1 MWQFSNSHLAFCKG
15 AAFVERLVGKQI
27 AFSVRCDHYATAV
40 AEKTR
45 YDLKYGMGAVMMACL
60 AQKDRPFGLMPFD
73 WLMLFGGTILGG
85 VIVLLF

>member
-1 MWQFSNSHLAFCKG
+1 MPRSSADFSHG
-15 AAFVERLVGKQI
+15 VTAALQLLPKERAMIRNTG
-27 AFSVRCDHYATAV
+27 RW
-40 AEKTR
+40 
-45 YDLKYGMGAVMMACL
+45 GAVMMACL